1 MIADDNPVV
10 HDLVSAQVAF
20 LGHEVAGV
28 EVSGKNVL
36 ATYRRLNPD
45 LLILDIS
52 FEDTD
57 GLTVLRQLRAAHP
70 EAKVLVLSA
79 NDQKET
85 RAIVTALKA
94 SFLAK
99 PFSSAD
105 FQSAIL
111 KIFGQLPN
119 NSAGALK

>member
-1 MIADDNPVV
+1 MIADDNPLV
-10 HDLVSAQVAF
+10 HNLVSAQVAF
-20 LGHEVAGV
+20 LGHEIAGV
-28 EVSGKNVL
+28 ETNGKNVL

-57 GLTVLRQLRAAHP
+57 GLTILRQLRAAHP
-70 EAKVLVLSA
+70 TAKVLVLSA

-85 RAIVTALKA
+85 RATVMALKA

-99 PFSSAD
+99 PFSTTD

-119 NSAGALK
+119 NSAEAFK